1 MNEKMNE
8 LKKIKYVSKDCK
20 NYCTIYWHYNDSSDY
35 INDILATFIKK
46 FKEITIKLGIEY
58 E

>member
-1 MNEKMNE
+1 MNERMNE
-8 LKKIKYVSKDCK
+8 LKKIKYVSKDRK
-20 NYCTIYWHYNDSSDY
+20 NY